1 MTPFASLDKRFPLHL
16 AAGLLLALVLCA
28 LPARAQEA
36 APGTAGNGLPDTAI
50 SAPQDSLVSGSA
62 EPQEA
67 NGGLNAKNFS
77 QALPQ
82 DVEEALSALLALAGH
97 RGASLDW
104 AKVEPL
110 LAMASGPAFDAQT
123 LKPEKREG
131 ANGVC
136 LRADLNAP
144 LERILRYG
152 YNKDIPNHVIFPSVL
167 RLTGWYP
174 ESDILRQERGLWE
187 QAKSELSS
195 PALLWGREYEVNT
208 PDSNTGAYYRYDLD
222 RFLALLRKNGDT
234 VLISVSRMPKESD
247 EGQKGVPM
255 DDQNWNY
262 FYSGINGLDRGLIGW
277 MSTSLYNSSSVQVF
291 YEHKGSE
298 PRTTCLLFKWLSGG
312 WAGLNVIMPRH
323 IYDGNLRFL
332 KGFKKVMESA
342 ALPDSDRFAAAMRE
356 INALPDQALDEK
368 IRLYAHAFENLARN
382 YPNMDKREFRKIW
395 ENGGYSKVLDRSQRI
410 GVLALEYLK
419 AKVGKPVLVDL
430 SSIDKVLAEREGQAK
445 VAALPPTPGGTP

>member
-1 MTPFASLDKRFPLHL
+1 MTPFASLDKRFPLRL
-16 AAGLLLALVLCA
+16 AASLLLALVLCA
-28 LPARAQEA
+28 LPATARSQAQD
-36 APGTAGNGLPDTAI
+36 GLPDTSI
-50 SAPQDSLVSGSA
+50 SAPQDSLVSGGP
-62 EPQEA
+62 EPRDG

-77 QALPQ
+77 QALPRN
-82 DVEEALSALLALAGH
+82 VEEALTALLALPGH
-97 RGASLDW
+97 RGAALDW
-104 AKVEPL
+104 AKLEPL

-123 LKPEKREG
+123 LKPEKREN

-136 LRADLNAP
+136 LRADLDAP

-174 ESDILRQERGLWE
+174 ESDILTQERGLWE
-187 QAKSELSS
+187 QAKGELSS
-195 PALLWGREYEVNT
+195 PALLWGKEYEVNT
-208 PDSNTGAYYRYDLD
+208 PDSSTGAYYRYDLD

-277 MSTSLYNSSSVQVF
+277 MSTTLYNSSSVQVF
-291 YEHKGSE
+291 YEHKGPQ

-356 INALPDQALDEK
+356 IRALPDPALDEK

-382 YPNMDKREFRKIW
+382 YPSMDKGEFRKIW

-430 SSIDKVLAEREGQAK
+430 SSIDKALAEREGQAT

>member
-1 MTPFASLDKRFPLHL
+1 MTPFASLDKRFPLLL
-16 AAGLLLALVLCA
+16 AGSLLLALLLRA
-28 LPARAQEA
+28 LPAPAQDA
-36 APGTAGNGLPDTAI
+36 APAGQNGLPDTAI
-50 SAPQDSLVSGSA
+50 SAPQESLRSGSGA
-62 EPQEA
+62 EPQDGA
-67 NGGLNAKNFS
+67 AGGNGKNFS
-77 QALPQ
+77 QPLPPG
-82 DVEEALSALLALAGH
+82 VEEALASLLTLPGR
-97 RGASLDW
+97 RGAAPDW
-104 AKVEPL
+104 AAVEPL
-110 LAMASGPAFDAQT
+110 LAMAAGPAFEAQA
-123 LKPEKREG
+123 LKPAKREN

-136 LRADLNAP
+136 LRAELEVP

-174 ESDILRQERGLWE
+174 ESDIVQQERGLWD
-187 QAKSELSS
+187 QAKGDLPS
-195 PALLWGREYEVNT
+195 PVLLWGREYEVNT
-208 PDSNTGAYYRYDLD
+208 PDSSTGAYYRYDLD
-222 RFLALLRKNGDT
+222 RFLALLRKGEDT
-234 VLISVSRMPKESD
+234 YFISVSRMPKTSD

-277 MSTSLYNSSSVQVF
+277 MDTTLYTSASVQVF
-291 YEHKGSE
+291 RQRGQE
-298 PRTTCLLFKWLSGG
+298 PRATCVLFKWLSGG

-342 ALPDSDRFAAAMRE
+342 ALPDSERFAAAMRE
-356 INALPDQALDEK
+356 IQGLSDQALDEK

-382 YPNMDKREFRKIW
+382 YPNMDKSEFRKIW

-410 GVLALEYLK
+410 GVLALEYMK

-430 SSIDKVLAEREGQAK
+430 SSIDRTLAEREGQAK